1 MRTTRAD
8 AAAKAGRL
16 AKARQFAEVAHQVLE
31 LADEAADVADA
42 FVTLAVHSGIASAD
56 VICAA
61 RLGEYARGDNHSEAV
76 ELLGKADKDSV
87 KHLRALLGMKTFAG
101 YSQAPVSAT
110 DRVKA
115 GRAMDALLT
124 VANSV

>member
-56 VICAA
+56 VICAG
-61 RLGEYARGDNHSEAV
+61 RLGEYARGDNHNEAV
-76 ELLGKADKDSV
+76 ELLGKADKDST
-87 KHLRALLGMKTFAG
+87 KHLRTLLGMKTFAG
-101 YSQAPVSAT
+101 YSYTPVSAT
-110 DRVKA
+110 DRLKA
-115 GRAMDALLT
+115 ERAMDALLA